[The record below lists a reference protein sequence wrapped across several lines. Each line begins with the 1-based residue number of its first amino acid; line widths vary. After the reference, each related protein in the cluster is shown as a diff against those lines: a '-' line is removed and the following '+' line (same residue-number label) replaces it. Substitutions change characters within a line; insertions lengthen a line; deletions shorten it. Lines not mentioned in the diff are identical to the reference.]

1 MNIITG
7 SDIIWYQLILSS
19 KEGVH
24 MTFDEFL
31 IAVFLYMAQQGLLDD
46 MIEKYRNDE
55 EQEK

>member
-31 IAVFLYMAQQGLLDD
+31 IAVFLYMAHQGLLDD

>member
-1 MNIITG
+1 MILTTG

-19 KEGVH
+19 KEGAH

-31 IAVFLYMAQQGLLDD
+31 IAVFLYMAQQGMLDD
-46 MIEKYRNDE
+46 MIEKYGNDE

>member
-1 MNIITG
+1 
-7 SDIIWYQLILSS
+7 
-19 KEGVH
+19 

-31 IAVFLYMAQQGLLDD
+31 IAVFLYMAQQGMLDD